1 MYDLADTR
9 AENTNLY
16 SFYFNL
22 KPKRILIMMSTLKT
36 TFLAML
42 LAAITTSC
50 LPMPTEDDY
59 SLIPSTNNR
68 QLTGEKGQIMPGV
81 GY

>member
-1 MYDLADTR
+1 
-9 AENTNLY
+9 
-16 SFYFNL
+16 
-22 KPKRILIMMSTLKT
+22 MMSTLKT

>member
-1 MYDLADTR
+1 
-9 AENTNLY
+9 
-16 SFYFNL
+16 
-22 KPKRILIMMSTLKT
+22 MMSTLKT
-36 TFLAML
+36 TFL
-42 LAAITTSC
+42 AITTSC